1 MKFLFGDRKPAAPAQ
16 QATAELYL
24 ELLKKILLNEIYFEN
39 EKSFYLHGQQEPRS
53 LARAEGRDLPEF
65 ALTMIGRARLNNLHA
80 CAVRVLQDGIPGDF
94 MEAGVWRGGASI
106 LMRGVLK
113 AYGVEDRLVWLADS
127 FEGLPP
133 PDTAQ
138 FPADAGDTLHELSEL
153 AISLETVQKNFAR
166 FDLLDDRLRFI
177 KGFFSD
183 TLPTAP
189 VGRLALLR
197 LDGDMYESTY
207 VGLENLYDK
216 LSPGGYVLVDDYGCY
231 ASCRQAVSDFSS
243 KRGFT
248 PKIEVVDWTGAFW
261 RKE

>member
-1 MKFLFGDRKPAAPAQ
+1 MTSLSSTKTASPEQA
-16 QATAELYL
+16 ATAELYL

-39 EKSFYLHGQQEPRS
+39 EKSFYLHGQKEPRS

-80 CAVRVLQDGIPGDF
+80 CAVRVLRDGVPGDF

-113 AYGVEDRLVWLADS
+113 AYGIADRLVWLADS
-127 FEGLPP
+127 FEGLPA
-133 PDTAQ
+133 PDNAH
-138 FPADAGDTLHELSEL
+138 FPADAGSTLHELPEL
-153 AISLETVQKNFAR
+153 AISLDTVKRNFAR
-166 FDLLDDRLRFI
+166 FDLLDDQLRFI

-189 VGRLALLR
+189 VDKLALLR

-207 VGLENLYDK
+207 VSLTNLYDR
-216 LSPGGYVLVDDYGCY
+216 LSPGGYVLIDDYNCY
-231 ASCRQAVSDFSS
+231 PSCKQAVADFAAQRKLS
-243 KRGFT
+243 FQ
-248 PKIEVVDWTGAFW
+248 IEEVDWTGAYW
-261 RKE
+261 RKT